1 MPEPKDV
8 ERCEYMHVH
17 EAIVNQV
24 NQNMPDEEV
33 LYDLAELFKI
43 FGDSTRI
50 KILYVLFESEMCV
63 CDIAQLLGMT
73 QSAISHQ
80 LRSLK
85 QSRLVKAR
93 REGKTVFY
101 SLADGHVCM
110 FFSSGICRCAPR
122 SLHADSMVSNTD
134 GSCTGYSTTSPP
146 FLMMPAF
153 SNAIFA

>member
-1 MPEPKDV
+1 MTDSNGV
-8 ERCEYMHVH
+8 ERCDFSHVH
-17 EAIVNQV
+17 QEIVDKV
-24 NQNMPDEEV
+24 ERTMPEDEI

-80 LRSLK
+80 LRALK
-85 QSRLVKAR
+85 QSKLVKYR

-101 SLADGHVCM
+101 SLADGHVRTILGQGM
-110 FFSSGICRCAPR
+110 EHIAE
-122 SLHADSMVSNTD
+122 
-134 GSCTGYSTTSPP
+134 
-146 FLMMPAF
+146 
-153 SNAIFA
+153 